1 MASKVLSVARTLAF
15 MTLIIVT
22 ASAVKFGLTLHYLR

>member
-22 ASAVKFGLTLHYLR
+22 ASAAKFGLAIHNLR

>member
-1 MASKVLSVARTLAF
+1 MMNKVLSVARTLAF

-22 ASAVKFGLTLHYLR
+22 ASAAKFGLALHYLR